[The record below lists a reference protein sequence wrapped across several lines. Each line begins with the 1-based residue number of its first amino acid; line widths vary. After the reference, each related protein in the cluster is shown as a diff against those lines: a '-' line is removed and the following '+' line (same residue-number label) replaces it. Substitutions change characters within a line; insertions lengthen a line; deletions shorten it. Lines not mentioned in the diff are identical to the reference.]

1 MVISKVSTLVKGI
14 ASKVL
19 DWEEDEK
26 VNEQFKLL
34 KETTAKNHHYDLEVA
49 ELKELIKVLRS
60 KHAVDSIIVAYNN
73 GSLLVSSNGTDLK
86 EAITGTALLSYIRS
100 EIPKS
105 EAVFV
110 KKNKGWYMLYP
121 SGKKVYIVHA
131 ANNLHSVELRAISE
145 DLEAFLKKHED

>member
-19 DWEEDEK
+19 ALEEESS
-26 VNEQFKLL
+26 NEQFKFL
-34 KETTAKNHHYDLEVA
+34 KESAKNHKYDLEVR
-49 ELKELIKVLRS
+49 ELKELIKVLRE
-60 KHAVDSIIVAYNN
+60 KHAVESLVVAYNN
-73 GSLLVSSNGTDLK
+73 GSLLVSSNGSELK
-86 EAITGTALLSYIRS
+86 DAITGTALLSYIRS

-105 EAVFV
+105 ESVFI
-110 KKNKGWYMLYP
+110 KRNKGWYMLYP

-131 ANNLHSVELRAISE
+131 ASNLQNVELRAISE